1 MQKIEIEFKNQT
13 LKIYLVVKEKNLDK
27 TLLNTNIISNE
38 KLLFSLD
45 YIAKNQKLVSSFLKE
60 ICVEKKT
67 DLIIANDMTVISTV
81 APCFKNIPIN
91 KVLMNTNENFTYEAY
106 EAIKKINSLKEV
118 ECLSIPTYL
127 IETFDKDNIKVISKQ
142 EVLFSSQFMANNDL
156 NNYSAIFY
164 AKTIKL
170 MCPIVANDYND
181 LKTFFKIN
189 KYLKTI
195 ELYRFLTTDLLS
207 LIDLLKEL
215 KIKNITIAIHDNI
228 TDKDIIERIK
238 TIKKENKKQHINI
251 ILAYSSEYI
260 ESNYIKQLIA
270 TTIKSCCLI
279 IILLSFMA
287 FAFVFYNNKKSL
299 ENVNAIKNNI
309 TEYLDTKIKDD
320 ETNTDDNSKENSA
333 SNNPSNN
340 DVPDENGSTENPDNN
355 KTPSNSENPD
365 NNITP
370 TSPKKEEQ
378 NPVIMALKDLN
389 SDTVG
394 WLNVPNTTIDYPI
407 VQATDNDYYLKHNFN
422 KKWDFNG
429 WVFLNYANSSTILDQ
444 NTIIFAHNR
453 YYSKT
458 MFGTLSQVTKKNWYQ
473 NVKDNL
479 ITYNDINTEMKWE
492 VFSAYT
498 IPVTDDYLQTNF
510 NNQEEFFNFI
520 NLIRSR
526 SVFKSDIA
534 ITADDKILTLS
545 TCANTSERFVVHAV
559 LRKDL
564 LKKN

>member
-45 YIAKNQKLVSSFLKE
+45 YVAKNQKLVSGFLKE

-215 KIKNITIAIHDNI
+215 KIKNITIAIHD
-228 TDKDIIERIK
+228 K
-238 TIKKENKKQHINI
+238 
-251 ILAYSSEYI
+251 
-260 ESNYIKQLIA
+260 
-270 TTIKSCCLI
+270 
-279 IILLSFMA
+279 
-287 FAFVFYNNKKSL
+287 
-299 ENVNAIKNNI
+299 
-309 TEYLDTKIKDD
+309 
-320 ETNTDDNSKENSA
+320 
-333 SNNPSNN
+333 
-340 DVPDENGSTENPDNN
+340 
-355 KTPSNSENPD
+355 
-365 NNITP
+365 
-370 TSPKKEEQ
+370 
-378 NPVIMALKDLN
+378 
-389 SDTVG
+389 
-394 WLNVPNTTIDYPI
+394 
-407 VQATDNDYYLKHNFN
+407 
-422 KKWDFNG
+422 
-429 WVFLNYANSSTILDQ
+429 
-444 NTIIFAHNR
+444 
-453 YYSKT
+453 
-458 MFGTLSQVTKKNWYQ
+458 
-473 NVKDNL
+473 
-479 ITYNDINTEMKWE
+479 
-492 VFSAYT
+492 
-498 IPVTDDYLQTNF
+498 
-510 NNQEEFFNFI
+510 
-520 NLIRSR
+520 
-526 SVFKSDIA
+526 
-534 ITADDKILTLS
+534 
-545 TCANTSERFVVHAV
+545 
-559 LRKDL
+559 L
-564 LKKN
+564 LKKKIRNTILILF

>member
-1 MQKIEIEFKNQT
+1 MQKIEIEFRNQT
-13 LKIYLVVKEKNLDK
+13 LKIYLIVKEKNLDN

-60 ICVEKKT
+60 ICLEKNT
-67 DLIIANDMTVISTV
+67 NLIVANDMQVISTV
-81 APCFKNIPIN
+81 APCFKNTPIN

-106 EAIKKINSLKEV
+106 EAINKINSLKEI

-127 IETFDKDNIKVISKQ
+127 IELFDKQNIKVISKQ

-170 MCPIVANDYND
+170 MCPIVTNDYND

-195 ELYRFLTTDLLS
+195 ELYRFLTTDLLA
-207 LIDLLKEL
+207 LIDLLNDL
-215 KIKNITIAIHDNI
+215 RIKNITIAIHDNI

-238 TIKKENKKQHINI
+238 VIKKENKKHHINI
-251 ILAYSSEYI
+251 VLAYSKEYI

-299 ENVNAIKNNI
+299 ENVIAIKDNI
-309 TEYLDTKIKDD
+309 TEYLDNKIKENENNNQD
-320 ETNTDDNSKENSA
+320 TPNPDDNNSGEITDNPD
-333 SNNPSNN
+333 NNT
-340 DVPDENGSTENPDNN
+340 PDTPNTPDIPDNN
-355 KTPSNSENPD
+355 KTPAP
-365 NNITP
+365 IV
-370 TSPKKEEQ
+370 EEK

-394 WLNVPNTTIDYPI
+394 WLNIPETTIDYPI
-407 VQATDNDYYLKHNFN
+407 VQTTDNDYYLKHNFN
-422 KKWDFNG
+422 KTRDYSG
-429 WVFLNYANSSTILDQ
+429 WVFMNYANSSTVMDQ

-458 MFGTLSQVTKKNWYQ
+458 MFGTLSSVGKKAWYQ
-473 NVKDNL
+473 NAKNNL
-479 ITYNDINTEMKWE
+479 ITYNDVNAEMKWE
-492 VFSAYT
+492 VFAAYT

-510 NNQEEFFNFI
+510 SNQEEFFNFI

-526 SVFKSDIA
+526 SVFKSDVN

-545 TCANTSERFVVHAV
+545 TCANTQDRFVVHAV

-564 LKKN
+564 LKEKNS